1 MFNYFVIKNFVLK
14 SIVFNQSIRF
24 IFHSMYN
31 NDKDDAML
39 GTDGETSRGR
49 TALSFRVP
57 EKVLSAII

>member
-1 MFNYFVIKNFVLK
+1 MERKRK
-14 SIVFNQSIRF
+14 EWKGKERNQSIRF

-31 NDKDDAML
+31 NDKEDAML
-39 GTDGETSRGR
+39 GTDRETSRGR